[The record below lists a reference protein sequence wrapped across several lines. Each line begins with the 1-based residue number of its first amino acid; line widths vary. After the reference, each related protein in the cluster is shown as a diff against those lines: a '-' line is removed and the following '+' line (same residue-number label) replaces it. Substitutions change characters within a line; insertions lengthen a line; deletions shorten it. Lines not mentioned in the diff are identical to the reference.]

1 MNSKYPIII
10 NKIRNHKKH
19 KPILLNH
26 IEDFKKEH
34 DTFFN
39 NITSDW
45 GLPVDLERKHL
56 DYFYSD
62 VIEQTMLNVTD
73 DLGHQWWTIT
83 NAWFQQYNK
92 NEKHKW
98 HNHVGCQFTN
108 CYFFDGRLSK
118 NKANIIENIAVVSQK
133 LLKIQQV
140 ELAYKT
146 IPNIYTNLV
155 KNIENIK
162 LERSSDLK
170 DIVDILQAHL
180 TWVSMGHFTFEK
192 AQSFEFNK
200 NSIGDRGKAGNEDDD
215 NYNIATMTEVI
226 SKNKYFIKCLVY
238 SLQEQAKQEKT
249 TNNITGLKTLLD
261 VYDNIDDLLGANKQ
275 YDKEE

>member
-108 CYFFDGRLSK
+108 CYFLELPDNKYKTEIIGIDGK
-118 NKANIIENIAVVSQK
+118 IIEYEA
-133 LLKIQQV
+133 
-140 ELAYKT
+140 
-146 IPNIYTNLV
+146 
-155 KNIENIK
+155 
-162 LERSSDLK
+162 
-170 DIVDILQAHL
+170 
-180 TWVSMGHFTFEK
+180 
-192 AQSFEFNK
+192 
-200 NSIGDRGKAGNEDDD
+200 NE
-215 NYNIATMTEVI
+215 
-226 SKNKYFIKCLVY
+226 
-238 SLQEQAKQEKT
+238 
-249 TNNITGLKTLLD
+249 G
-261 VYDNIDDLLGANKQ
+261 DLLTFPSWMKHRSPSNGKDRKTVLAFNSN
-275 YDKEE
+275 YE